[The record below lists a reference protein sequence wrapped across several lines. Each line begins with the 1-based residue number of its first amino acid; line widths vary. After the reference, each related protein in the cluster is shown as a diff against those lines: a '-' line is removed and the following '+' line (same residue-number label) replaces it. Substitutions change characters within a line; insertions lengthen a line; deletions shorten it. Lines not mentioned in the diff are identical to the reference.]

1 MIFLGAFIARNC
13 DNKLTF
19 FCQYEVSLRI
29 HFQSHENKNLTRLLF
44 VVVRNS
50 SSRRCLGS
58 LTTLLEFTS
67 EECDLKCIS
76 VSV

>member
-19 FCQYEVSLRI
+19 FCQYEVRI
-29 HFQSHENKNLTRLLF
+29 QFQSYENKNLTRLLF
-44 VVVRNS
+44 VVARNS

-58 LTTLLEFTS
+58 LTTLLEYTS